1 MCHENVY
8 WNFSSVF
15 EKEML
20 WMQGLV
26 TKERKE
32 LDPSAAP
39 FAKDPTEIEGLTEGA
54 GLVEVVNFTGLLRL
68 LCVKVLIMY
77 DIMLKDLDTIELN
90 HTLL

>member
-1 MCHENVY
+1 MCHEIVY

-39 FAKDPTEIEGLTEGA
+39 FAKDPREIEGLTEGA

>member
-1 MCHENVY
+1 
-8 WNFSSVF
+8 
-15 EKEML
+15 ML
-20 WMQGLV
+20 WMESFV

>member
-1 MCHENVY
+1 M
-8 WNFSSVF
+8 F